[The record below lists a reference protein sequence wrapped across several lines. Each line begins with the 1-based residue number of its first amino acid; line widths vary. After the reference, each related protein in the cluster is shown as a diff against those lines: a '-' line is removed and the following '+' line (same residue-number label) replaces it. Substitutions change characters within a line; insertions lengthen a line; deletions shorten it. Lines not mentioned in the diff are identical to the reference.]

1 MENDGAD
8 ATSRGSQRSS
18 STQGMYLPT
27 PGEES
32 DGIAPK
38 CRCGVYAI
46 LYLSKTPTNPN
57 RLFFGCPFF
66 RGGLPHCR
74 YFLLLDEHISRVR
87 NGVAGK
93 SVEDVGEHF
102 ATMEFQSRISWLE
115 KRVGCLEQRKKFAFW
130 PYVIGLV
137 VIVVAMWAVTMTK

>member
-1 MENDGAD
+1 MGLLRSAD
-8 ATSRGSQRSS
+8 AECMQSFTSQK
-18 STQGMYLPT
+18 P
-27 PGEES
+27 
-32 DGIAPK
+32 
-38 CRCGVYAI
+38 
-46 LYLSKTPTNPN
+46 PTNPN

-74 YFLLLDEHISRVR
+74 YFLWLDEHISRVR

-102 ATMEFQSRISWLE
+102 ATMEFQSRISGLE